1 MARISPFST
10 IYFPLSGIMSLVTT
24 AGGEAGEVVTGGRE
38 GMLGLPVFFR
48 TDRMPMRAFAQ
59 IPGEPLMMSVEDFT
73 SEIDDPHS
81 KLNPILSRYAQALFI
96 QVAQYAA
103 CNVLHQIRQRCA
115 RWLLM
120 THDRV
125 GADAFSLKHDFLSRM
140 LGVRRAGV
148 SVAAAGLQRDKLITY
163 RRGMVT
169 ILDRKRVEQ
178 ASCAHYGIVKA
189 EFERADGKP
198 LNEKVWTTQSPLMK
212 RRKSILIIDD
222 DEEDRERYVGII
234 YQQSRAVYRLGS
246 CGWAVWTQ
254 ALAVPT
260 Y

>member
-1 MARISPFST
+1 MKDATVFST
-10 IYFPLSGIMSLVTT
+10 STLKPSMAHAPHLRNRLLAALPPRTQKRLLKTLQPVSLKTGDDLYGQDQPIQHIYFPLSGVMSLVTT
-24 AGGEAGEVVTGGRE
+24 AGGEAGEVATVGRE

-59 IPGEPLMMSVEDFT
+59 IPGEALRMSVEDFT

-96 QVAQYAA
+96 QVAQHAA

-125 GADAFSLKHDFLSRM
+125 EADAFFLKQDFLSRM

-148 SVAAAGLQRDKLITY
+148 SVAAAGLQRDQLITY

-169 ILDRKRVEQ
+169 ILDRKRLEQ

-189 EFERADGKP
+189 EFER
-198 LNEKVWTTQSPLMK
+198 LMEN
-212 RRKSILIIDD
+212 L
-222 DEEDRERYVGII
+222 
-234 YQQSRAVYRLGS
+234 
-246 CGWAVWTQ
+246 
-254 ALAVPT
+254 
-260 Y
+260 